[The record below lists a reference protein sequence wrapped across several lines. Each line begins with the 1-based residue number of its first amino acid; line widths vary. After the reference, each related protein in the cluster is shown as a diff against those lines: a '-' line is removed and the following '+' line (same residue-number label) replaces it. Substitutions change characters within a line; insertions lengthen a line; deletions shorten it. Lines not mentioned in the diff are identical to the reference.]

1 MVQASKE
8 WQWQLCSHRNRLLVD
23 LGEDLSLCT
32 PFRQRQLTQDIVHS
46 PNFSLNEAGYYQNVF
61 AYLCKFA
68 VWSEAQCCQI
78 ALNATA
84 AKFYLLPVQAKSWF
98 FHPYQGGEACTEAII
113 SLHSKTQTGEFFI
126 VEYCEESSLCIN
138 LTANFKLDEHLELEQ
153 FQAIKVLNDRIH
165 PLVIADKIIKSA

>member
-1 MVQASKE
+1 VQASKE
-8 WQWQLCSHRNRLLVD
+8 WQWQLCSQRNRLLVN
-23 LGEDLSLCT
+23 LGEELSLCT
-32 PFRQRQLTQDIVHS
+32 PFKHHQLTQDIYHS
-46 PNFSLNEAGYYQNVF
+46 PIFSLSEAGYYQNVF
-61 AYLCKFA
+61 TYLCKFG

-98 FHPYQGGEACTEAII
+98 FQSYQGGGACTEAIVG
-113 SLHSKTQTGEFFI
+113 LHSNIQSGEFFI

-138 LTANFKLDEHLELEQ
+138 LTTDFKLDEHLVLEQ

-165 PLVIADKIIKSA
+165 PLEIADKFIKSA